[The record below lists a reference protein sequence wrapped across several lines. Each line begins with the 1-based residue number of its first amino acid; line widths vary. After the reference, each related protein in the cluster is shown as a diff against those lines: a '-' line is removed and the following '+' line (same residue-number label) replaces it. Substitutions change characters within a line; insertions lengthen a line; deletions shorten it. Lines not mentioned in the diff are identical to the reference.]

1 MNTLAKR
8 DIVKNIFG
16 DSFLLDSR
24 VSVDSLEA
32 GARAYGGCTQVGF
45 YTYSNID
52 SGQPIELYEKGNI
65 YGIIVPSTINVNEA
79 IDNEEFVQYV
89 NRKMSI
95 VADTEICAGAGS
107 WYSEDLDEVIVEN
120 NKIITMVTDMDPSV
134 VLQYMRLIALN
145 LKDMMNQEG
154 VSIIINDGLV
164 IV

>member
-1 MNTLAKR
+1 MNTLASR
-8 DIVKNIFG
+8 DLVNDIFKG
-16 DSFLLDSR
+16 SFILDSR
-24 VSVDSLEA
+24 TPVDNLEE
-32 GARAYGGCTQVGF
+32 GARLHGGATQVGF

-52 SGQPIELYEKGNI
+52 NGQPIELYEEGNI
-65 YGIIVPSTINVNEA
+65 YGIIVPSTINVNET

-95 VADTEICAGAGS
+95 IDDTEVYAGAGS
-107 WYSEDLDEVIVEN
+107 WYSSDLNEVIVEN
-120 NKIITMVTDMDPSV
+120 NNIVTMISDMEPSV

-145 LKDMMNQEG
+145 LKDMMAQEG